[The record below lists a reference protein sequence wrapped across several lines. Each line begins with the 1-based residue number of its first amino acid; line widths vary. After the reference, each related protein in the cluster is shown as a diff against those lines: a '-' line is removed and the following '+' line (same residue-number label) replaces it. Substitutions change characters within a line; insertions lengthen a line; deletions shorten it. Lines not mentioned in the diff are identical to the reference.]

1 MRKKLFNSIIGDA
14 FDMYIFHGDNHIASR
29 QALLEY
35 IDSSRERFTQ
45 TTTYL
50 ATDLTPAQLESAL
63 GEVSLFNEQVLTV
76 VEELHSL
83 PKSAHQT
90 ALLNMLMKSQTIES
104 VVLWEK
110 KLLTPNQLATFNQA
124 KQKTFKSSKSLFQWL
139 DAFSTA
145 TSIQARVKLFNEA
158 ITQDG
163 TEYCFLMLVRQIRL
177 LLTIKGGGTI
187 AGPPF
192 VQAKIQKQSKM
203 FSLQQLLNLHEKLTC
218 IDVESKTSG
227 IQMSLK
233 NRLDLL
239 QIEL

>member
-1 MRKKLFNSIIGDA
+1 
-14 FDMYIFHGDNHIASR
+14 MYIFHGDNHIASR
-29 QALLEY
+29 QALREY
-35 IDSSRERFTQ
+35 IESSRERFTR
-45 TTTYL
+45 TATYL
-50 ATDLTPAQLESAL
+50 ATDLTLAQLESAL

-83 PKSAHQT
+83 PKSTHQT
-90 ALLNMLMKSQTIES
+90 ALLNVLTKSQTIES
-104 VVLWEK
+104 IILWEK
-110 KLLTPNQLATFNQA
+110 KLLTPNQLATFSQA

-139 DAFSTA
+139 DAFSPA
-145 TSIQARVKLFNEA
+145 TSIQTRVKLFNEA
-158 ITQDG
+158 ATQDG
-163 TEYCFLMLVRQIRL
+163 TEYCFLMLMRQIRL

-203 FSLQQLLNLHEKLTC
+203 FSLQQLLNVHEKLTC
-218 IDVESKTSG
+218 IDVESKTG
-227 IQMSLK
+227 GLQMALK